1 LGSVLDGVVMTLRAV
16 VEVPLFDADG
26 SWPWPMEPMP
36 AWSWLAL
43 HGGCTDEQVG
53 LFVALL
59 ANSIG
64 GSPSSSLSRAI
75 AGLLAQELLVIDGG
89 LQLSDTESGVS
100 VDPGCCA
107 GLEDWRDWTEVLA
120 GGGSP
125 WLGHSPDPEIEVVG
139 DLLRVW
145 QDRGHDGV
153 HLDLPKASLPAL
165 MKDVHADLVGFLA
178 AVADWTERLG
188 SGIRGG
194 ALVQEIARLLVITE
208 SGSV

>member
-1 LGSVLDGVVMTLRAV
+1 
-16 VEVPLFDADG
+16 
-26 SWPWPMEPMP
+26 MEPMP

-43 HGGCTDEQVG
+43 HAGCTDEQVG
-53 LFVALL
+53 LFVAVL

-64 GSPSSSLSRAI
+64 DSPPSSLSRAI
-75 AGLLAQELLVIDGG
+75 DDLLTQELLVVAGG

-153 HLDLPKASLPAL
+153 HLDLAKASLPAL
-165 MKDVHADLVGFLA
+165 MKDVYADLVGFLA
-178 AVADWTERLG
+178 AVADWNERLG
-188 SGIRGG
+188 SGPRGG
-194 ALVQEIARLLVITE
+194 DLVQEIARLLAITE
-208 SGSV
+208 PDSM